1 MKTKGMKAMGAGLA
15 LAALLGLAGGC
26 EDAETDTALAVDPS
40 SSETT
45 GKGETVVLTAY
56 DPDEVVYAK
65 ASVDSTVSESNS
77 ISAQIL
83 LPLEWRVSNGGLGR
97 IASSAGYAAIYE
109 SYGTEGQNY
118 ITVQDQIGRKGT
130 AVVEQRVADKTTNTT
145 TTTETTTVG
154 AETTYVITTNGT
166 VVTTNVVITVD
177 ETDEE
182 EDVTTSSSSH

>member
-1 MKTKGMKAMGAGLA
+1 MKAKWIQVIMAAVAAAG
-15 LAALLGLAGGC
+15 LLGLAGGC
-26 EDAETDTALAVDPS
+26 EDAETDTALAVDPAR
-40 SSETT
+40 SETT
-45 GKGETVVLTAY
+45 GKGETVVLTVY
-56 DPDEVVYAK
+56 DPDEEVYNK
-65 ASVDSTVSESNS
+65 ASANSSVSESNALN
-77 ISAQIL
+77 AQIL

-118 ITVQDQIGRKGT
+118 VTVQDQIGRKGT
-130 AVVEQRVADKTTNTT
+130 AVVEQRVADRTTNTT

-166 VVTTNVVITVD
+166 VITTNVVITVD
-177 ETDEE
+177 EIDEE